1 MVTIH
6 RGRVILQLDGLKRY
20 DPLGEQRKCYSYPSV
35 LLVAVDEE

>member
-20 DPLGEQRKCYSYPSV
+20 DPLGEKRKCNIHLSKR
-35 LLVAVDEE
+35 VAVDEE